1 MPKRNV
7 PSGLKRASG
16 MLMSPVGPAIAK
28 EDRPHAITPI
38 QHAIKRRITPC
49 QMERFHSSETQR
61 ARDRVSALAVT
72 SRCRDSTKKTKPC
85 QDFPGR
91 VPRVLSEGAAEWLLL
106 VSLQVD

>member
-1 MPKRNV
+1 MPNRKV

-16 MLMSPVGPAIAK
+16 MLMSPVGPAVAK
-28 EDRPHAITPI
+28 EDRLHALTPI
-38 QHAIKRRITPC
+38 QHTRKRRIPLA
-49 QMERFHSSETQR
+49 RWNGSIPETQR
-61 ARDRVSALAVT
+61 ARDRVPTLAVT